1 MASKL
6 ADVSSKQVNAQ
17 IARLEE
23 TKSVALKQKGM
34 YVNVRIYR
42 YLNLISGIPPHTDA
56 VFQLSFMVEILS
68 FVSKEL

>member
-23 TKSVALKQKGM
+23 AKSVALKQKRM
-34 YVNVRIYR
+34 YVNVRID
-42 YLNLISGIPPHTDA
+42 IKI
-56 VFQLSFMVEILS
+56 
-68 FVSKEL
+68 

>member
-23 TKSVALKQKGM
+23 AKSVALKQKGM
-34 YVNVRIYR
+34 YVNVRMDVEIEFHV
-42 YLNLISGIPPHTDA
+42 LPLHTDA
-56 VFQLSFMVEILS
+56 VFQLSFMPV
-68 FVSKEL
+68 V

>member
-23 TKSVALKQKGM
+23 AKSVALKQKGM
-34 YVNVRIYR
+34 YVNVRIDIY
-42 YLNLISGIPPHTDA
+42 I
-56 VFQLSFMVEILS
+56 
-68 FVSKEL
+68 